1 MHLIGHKPTFLILFN
16 QLLLPVYLYHTIQ
29 IHGKYQFL
37 SVCELFWW
45 LFQTIVKFHCS
56 LFLLTNKLSD
66 HFLNWQS
73 MTME

>member
-45 LFQTIVKFHCS
+45 LFQTIV
-56 LFLLTNKLSD
+56 
-66 HFLNWQS
+66 
-73 MTME
+73 